1 MLYTP
6 VATAP
11 LACHL
16 PACCALWGQ
25 LEGRPAAVG
34 FSLLDVHTCLPACW
48 RPRHSEGTQQRIHGL
63 WMALPMVFLTLS
75 EWCILLPPV
84 QVEQSR
90 KYPAYT
96 YMKEYDLIVNNTK
109 ASG

>member
-1 MLYTP
+1 
-6 VATAP
+6 
-11 LACHL
+11 
-16 PACCALWGQ
+16 
-25 LEGRPAAVG
+25 
-34 FSLLDVHTCLPACW
+34 
-48 RPRHSEGTQQRIHGL
+48 
-63 WMALPMVFLTLS
+63 MALPMVFLTLS